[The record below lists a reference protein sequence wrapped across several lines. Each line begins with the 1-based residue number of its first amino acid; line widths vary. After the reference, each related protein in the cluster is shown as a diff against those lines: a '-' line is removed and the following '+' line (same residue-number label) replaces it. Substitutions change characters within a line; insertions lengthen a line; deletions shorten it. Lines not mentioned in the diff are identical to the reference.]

1 MSNSLASV
9 HPELISEWSEKNLPL
24 TPDKITFGS
33 NKRVWW
39 KGACGHEW
47 ETSVKARS
55 KGEKCP
61 ICSGARVIEG
71 INDLATLKPLLAQEW
86 SEKNELKPTEVSVAS
101 HKKIIWKCKH
111 GHEWEASVKSRT
123 VNGTGCPYCS
133 HNKVLAGFNDLASQ
147 YPDIAAEWSDR
158 NLPLLP
164 TMVTAFANSKAWWKC
179 KNCGNEWHTLIS
191 TRSGGSRCPYCS
203 GYTLLKGFN
212 DLATTHP
219 DLAAE
224 WSERNHP
231 LLPDEVNAKSR
242 RNVWWKCKTCGN
254 EWKSVINARV
264 KGTVCPVCADRA
276 VLEGYNDLA
285 TTDRKLLAEWDYEK
299 NSLLPTQVSRK
310 SMKSV
315 WWKCSLG
322 HSWKAKISDRT
333 ILREKCTV
341 CESEYRSVFPGLAVA
356 YYANQKG
363 LKVQLG
369 SDKLLG
375 IPLETYIP
383 SEKLAIEFT
392 SGSEQ
397 MEVLKSHLC
406 KQRNIKLVKL
416 PFKTTE
422 TEAEYSDRVKAVF
435 KSVHVD
441 FWKLAQNQNNKT
453 FAIIIDEAHSS
464 TSGKDMIAV
473 KNTLGQNDGPEE
485 ADAQDAIE
493 NEIQRHGKAPN
504 VSVFAFTAT
513 PKPMTL
519 RLFGRESID
528 ADGHPVYQPF
538 HLYSMKQAIEEG
550 YILDVLQNYIEY
562 KTYYKLNKTI
572 EDDPEMKTIAAKR
585 QIARYIDLFDDNINQ
600 RVNIIVEHF
609 RSTVMQELGGQAKA
623 MVITASREAAVK
635 YRQAFED
642 YVTRHNYKDVK
653 ALVAFSGKVKI
664 ENTEYTEPSMNGFAE
679 DKLPKVFDGDEYN
692 VLLVANKY
700 QVGFDQP
707 KLCAMY
713 VLKKLRGVNAVQTL
727 SRLNRVC
734 PPFDKKVVVMDFV
747 NHAEEMEDAFAPF
760 YTTTVLSNTATIAQL
775 RELENKIDGYNV
787 LDDRDVDTVASIV
800 YNPKGKRTT
809 AKEDRLVYQCIQ
821 RAVNVLKNQ
830 FNEDHQRA
838 FTKNCR
844 GFVRLYEFLSMASS
858 FGDPELHKKYVFVNL
873 LLTYLVVG
881 NSGGI
886 SLKDKIQATNFVQE
900 SQGDKGNKQRHASAP
915 NVKLSGADVGLTV
928 DEVKHLS
935 EIIDEVNSRAGKGYD
950 SSAMTKVML
959 QIKDLLLHSDK
970 LKTAAKNNTE
980 QDFEFSFYDNTDDA
994 LIEGLSQNQ
1003 DFFSLL
1009 LSNDDIKHRV
1019 LGVFLHE
1026 VYKEL
1031 REQP

>member
-1 MSNSLASV
+1 MDLDTCYMTTKLDGLGTRFIPFNRGRGEGVNTGEGNPLDDGVDDYPMHYMWDDILRRDSLI
-9 HPELISEWSEKNLPL
+9 ELITKFVFIQREQVVDEL
-24 TPDKITFGS
+24 TGK
-33 NKRVWW
+33 K
-39 KGACGHEW
+39 
-47 ETSVKARS
+47 SVKEKLIFPRYHQRDAVRQLLADAEYNGTQLNYLIEHS
-55 KGEKCP
+55 AGSGKTNTIAWLAHRLVSLHDTQNHIVYDSVLVITDRVVVDRQLQDAIKGIDHK
-61 ICSGARVIEG
+61 SGLVCTIDDKKTSA
-71 INDLATLKPLLAQEW
+71 DLADALKG
-86 SEKNELKPTEVSVAS
+86 NY
-101 HKKIIWKCKH
+101 KII
-111 GHEWEASVKSRT
+111 
-123 VNGTGCPYCS
+123 
-133 HNKVLAGFNDLASQ
+133 
-147 YPDIAAEWSDR
+147 
-158 NLPLLP
+158 
-164 TMVTAFANSKAWWKC
+164 VT
-179 KNCGNEWHTLIS
+179 
-191 TRSGGSRCPYCS
+191 
-203 GYTLLKGFN
+203 
-212 DLATTHP
+212 
-219 DLAAE
+219 
-224 WSERNHP
+224 
-231 LLPDEVNAKSR
+231 
-242 RNVWWKCKTCGN
+242 
-254 EWKSVINARV
+254 
-264 KGTVCPVCADRA
+264 
-276 VLEGYNDLA
+276 
-285 TTDRKLLAEWDYEK
+285 
-299 NSLLPTQVSRK
+299 
-310 SMKSV
+310 
-315 WWKCSLG
+315 
-322 HSWKAKISDRT
+322 T
-333 ILREKCTV
+333 I
-341 CESEYRSVFPGLAVA
+341 
-356 YYANQKG
+356 QKF
-363 LKVQLG
+363 L
-369 SDKLLG
+369 
-375 IPLETYIP
+375 Y
-383 SEKLAIEFT
+383 
-392 SGSEQ
+392 
-397 MEVLKSHLC
+397 
-406 KQRNIKLVKL
+406 
-416 PFKTTE
+416 
-422 TEAEYSDRVKAVF
+422 
-435 KSVHVD
+435 VD

-473 KNTLGQNDGPEE
+473 KNTLGQNEGSEE

-734 PPFDKKVVVMDFV
+734 PPFDKKVVVVDFV
-747 NHAEEMEDAFAPF
+747 NHAEEMEEAFAPF
-760 YTTTVLSNTATIAQL
+760 YTTTVLSNTATVAQL

>member
-1 MSNSLASV
+1 M
-9 HPELISEWSEKNLPL
+9 
-24 TPDKITFGS
+24 
-33 NKRVWW
+33 
-39 KGACGHEW
+39 
-47 ETSVKARS
+47 
-55 KGEKCP
+55 
-61 ICSGARVIEG
+61 
-71 INDLATLKPLLAQEW
+71 
-86 SEKNELKPTEVSVAS
+86 
-101 HKKIIWKCKH
+101 
-111 GHEWEASVKSRT
+111 
-123 VNGTGCPYCS
+123 
-133 HNKVLAGFNDLASQ
+133 
-147 YPDIAAEWSDR
+147 
-158 NLPLLP
+158 
-164 TMVTAFANSKAWWKC
+164 
-179 KNCGNEWHTLIS
+179 
-191 TRSGGSRCPYCS
+191 
-203 GYTLLKGFN
+203 
-212 DLATTHP
+212 
-219 DLAAE
+219 
-224 WSERNHP
+224 
-231 LLPDEVNAKSR
+231 
-242 RNVWWKCKTCGN
+242 
-254 EWKSVINARV
+254 
-264 KGTVCPVCADRA
+264 
-276 VLEGYNDLA
+276 
-285 TTDRKLLAEWDYEK
+285 
-299 NSLLPTQVSRK
+299 
-310 SMKSV
+310 
-315 WWKCSLG
+315 
-322 HSWKAKISDRT
+322 
-333 ILREKCTV
+333 
-341 CESEYRSVFPGLAVA
+341 
-356 YYANQKG
+356 
-363 LKVQLG
+363 
-369 SDKLLG
+369 
-375 IPLETYIP
+375 
-383 SEKLAIEFT
+383 
-392 SGSEQ
+392 
-397 MEVLKSHLC
+397 
-406 KQRNIKLVKL
+406 
-416 PFKTTE
+416 
-422 TEAEYSDRVKAVF
+422 
-435 KSVHVD
+435 D

-664 ENTEYTEPSMNGFAE
+664 DDAEYTEPSMNGFAE

-747 NHAEEMEDAFAPF
+747 NHAEEMEEAFAPF

-886 SLKDKIQATNFVQE
+886 SLKDKIQATNFLQVN
-900 SQGDKGNKQRHASAP
+900 QGDKGNKQRHASAP

-959 QIKDLLLHSDK
+959 QIKDLLLHSEK
-970 LKTAAKNNTE
+970 LKTSAKNNTE